1 MMHLYCTVKRLKR
14 YRRFVLI
21 LVVMDD
27 ALVLA
32 NQLQLNPQAALVL
45 ILVVMD
51 DALVLSTTLLRKTIR
66 LQRLNPC
73 CNG

>member
-1 MMHLYCTVKRLKR
+1 MVLILVVMDDALVQNLFELCDYVQS
-14 YRRFVLI
+14 VLI

-32 NQLQLNPQAALVL
+32 EMRIRNNQAFG
-45 ILVVMD
+45 
-51 DALVLSTTLLRKTIR
+51 
-66 LQRLNPC
+66 LNPC

>member
-1 MMHLYCTVKRLKR
+1 MVRP
-14 YRRFVLI
+14 FVVLI

-27 ALVLA
+27 ALVLKRFIKG
-32 NQLQLNPQAALVL
+32 LILLLVL

-51 DALVLSTTLLRKTIR
+51 DALVQTSFKRKSVKTSG
-66 LQRLNPC
+66 LNPC

>member
-1 MMHLYCTVKRLKR
+1 MDDALVLLTIIGLWVASID
-14 YRRFVLI
+14 VLI

-27 ALVLA
+27 ALVQTLT
-32 NQLQLNPQAALVL
+32 LRTIISTRVL

-51 DALVLSTTLLRKTIR
+51 DALVRAISMKNLVKQES
-66 LQRLNPC
+66 LNPC